1 MGVLMMIRQPPSPY
15 GPFPSNNVKDSQ
27 KAQELINLSDPGTQY
42 LLAGA
47 AHETDKKSP
56 MIEMNDWFDERFCD
70 LQVIDVEIANF
81 RFNAGTPIT
90 TKNRV
95 SIGSLFIFDDQSRLG
110 GLNMHLQAT
119 NIMRESLELSHIGVI
134 FLGAAVDYTEDTNV
148 ALKFFKK
155 YKVLATYFGK
165 ITTLD
170 LGHRNLET
178 KSLHTLEKS
187 YPNGNV

>member
-1 MGVLMMIRQPPSPY
+1 MIRQPPSPY

-27 KAQELINLSDPGTQY
+27 KAQELIKLFYGSSPEEP
-42 LLAGA
+42 LL
-47 AHETDKKSP
+47 
-56 MIEMNDWFDERFCD
+56 NERFCD

-110 GLNMHLQAT
+110 GLSDQEKQFIHAPSSYQHYEVS
-119 NIMRESLELSHIGVI
+119 ESLELSHIGVI